1 MMMGYGFDGPLGW
14 LGLALGVIVHLAFAA
29 LVLLS
34 VAWLFQAVFTSKH
47 SSKTRNSLEI
57 LKCRYAKG
65 EIGGDEYQRLKQ
77 ELA

>member
-1 MMMGYGFDGPLGW
+1 MMMGYAMEGPLSW
-14 LGLALGVIVHLAFAA
+14 LGLGLGVIVHLAFVA

-34 VAWLFQAVFTSKH
+34 VAWLFQAVFTGKH
-47 SSKTRNSLEI
+47 SGRNQACLEI

-65 EIGGDEYQRLKQ
+65 ELNDEEYQRLKQ